1 MLTEGLQQINGWT
14 EPSVQDLRKM
24 IVQHGGIFH
33 AYLDKKSLV
42 YVQWCTRLYVCM
54 SSPVNISART
64 S

>member
-1 MLTEGLQQINGWT
+1 M
-14 EPSVQDLRKM
+14 QDLRKM